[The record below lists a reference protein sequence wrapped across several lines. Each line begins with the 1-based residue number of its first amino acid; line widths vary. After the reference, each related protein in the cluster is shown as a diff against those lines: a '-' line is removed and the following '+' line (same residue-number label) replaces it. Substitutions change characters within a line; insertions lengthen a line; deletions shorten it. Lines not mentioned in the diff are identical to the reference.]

1 MVGCMRA
8 AGDTYPYTCKPG
20 DVLEAM
26 NKNREN
32 YFFIDVQSRGDY
44 PAYALKEMER
54 KGINIKMEDGDAEIL
69 KKYTVDF
76 ISFSYYSS
84 RCASSDPEVN
94 KLTEGNIFASL
105 KNPNLDESEWG
116 WQIDPLGLRITLNS
130 LYDR

>member
-1 MVGCMRA
+1 MVGCMLA

-32 YFFIDVQSRGDY
+32 YFFIDVQSRGAY

-76 ISFSYYSS
+76 I
-84 RCASSDPEVN
+84 
-94 KLTEGNIFASL
+94 
-105 KNPNLDESEWG
+105 
-116 WQIDPLGLRITLNS
+116 
-130 LYDR
+130 